1 MKKKLTLILFSLCL
15 INIYGQ
21 ELQAPDG
28 VYVFEKAKLTIKQS
42 GTDVVVEQK
51 TITDATAIDSQNIH
65 FENAF
70 RQVEI
75 RNGSLV
81 EYVLS
86 DGQKYI
92 LDEQMR
98 LQPAGED
105 KDSPQTRELDDD
117 KYMFIMNGLPPY
129 LTNYDGEKLI
139 VMFAK
144 YCFGQ
149 SDVSYTME
157 AELVVT
163 MTKQND
169 K

>member
-1 MKKKLTLILFSLCL
+1 MKKILTLILFSSCL

-51 TITDATAIDSQNIH
+51 TITDVTAIDSQDIH
-65 FENAF
+65 FENVF

-86 DGQKYI
+86 DEQKYI

-98 LQPAGED
+98 LQPARED
-105 KDSPQTRELDDD
+105 KDSPQTREQGDD
-117 KYMFIMNGLPPY
+117 KYMFMMNGLPPH
-129 LTNYDGEKLI
+129 LTKYDGEKLT
-139 VMFAK
+139 VMFTK
-144 YCFGQ
+144 YCFGLP
-149 SDVSYTME
+149 DISYTME

-169 K
+169 R